1 MSENKTEGI
10 ILKMIPYKD
19 HHRIIQILTPDSGI
33 ISLLAK
39 GVSRPK
45 MQALLSPLTQL
56 EIVYRKKGSDLYFF
70 KEGFVIE
77 HHHFLRERWDLLESA
92 GKIASALLH
101 SQFPEKAAPD
111 LYLLLI
117 ACLKHLPYF
126 QEPVTVIALFY
137 LKLLTHEGVIAWE
150 QPALFPLSYS
160 QEAWN
165 KLKNLA
171 HAKSF
176 RAHYDQKG
184 WGDIA
189 QQLEKLLKTL
199 L

>member
-1 MSENKTEGI
+1 MSEIKTEGI

-19 HHRIIQILTPDSGI
+19 HHRIIQIFTPDSGI

-56 EIVYRKKGSDLYFF
+56 EIVYRKKGSDLCFF

-92 GKIASALLH
+92 GKIASALLQ

-111 LYLLLI
+111 LYKLLI

-126 QEPVTVIALFY
+126 QQPATLIALFY

-150 QPALFPLSYS
+150 RPALFPLSYP
-160 QEAWN
+160 QQTWN
-165 KLKNLA
+165 ELKNLA

-176 RAHYDQKG
+176 RAHYAQIG
-184 WGDIA
+184 LGDTA
-189 QQLEKLLKTL
+189 LQLENLLKTL